1 MYSSAT
7 RNTSSKPPRG
17 TTIRGYSLGHSTS
30 HHSILET
37 GTTASISSI
46 HSHHLLQMPF
56 QRSRYSYA
64 YLHHRKNANYKLS
77 SLPALHDQVSTWTQ
91 AVLSRY
97 LEHYSDT
104 LSHSSSRRH
113 ESCIRHTDYT
123 TKSDW
128 RSIPVQSLVVK
139 QPKTLGMHLRMTWR
153 D

>member
-1 MYSSAT
+1 
-7 RNTSSKPPRG
+7 
-17 TTIRGYSLGHSTS
+17 
-30 HHSILET
+30 
-37 GTTASISSI
+37 
-46 HSHHLLQMPF
+46 MPF

-104 LSHSSSRRH
+104 LSHSSSQHR
-113 ESCIRHTDYT
+113 ESCIRLTDYT
-123 TKSDW
+123 MKSDLL
-128 RSIPVQSLVVK
+128 STPVRSLVVK
-139 QPKTLGMHLRMTWR
+139 QLKKLGMLLRMIWR